1 MACSSTSTSSS
12 TKDKNKRKLIDE
24 RVRTRKY
31 METTTLAKKIT
42 TAIKNCNLLFRDLTK
57 VPILFREDIQAI
69 SVLHQPCSDENDFC
83 VKLGAFAGLF
93 QVDSKKWK
101 LILEKFDPKMKRA
114 STLLI
119 KWLEEQKIPYDRD
132 KMKVWDAII
141 NLRNASFPYHPTNVE
156 LIKLVKFFEQSFP
169 INYAEFYESILR
181 MFLDSLEMLQRI
193 LFNALARESATC

>member
-1 MACSSTSTSSS
+1 MASSSTSTSSS

-24 RVRTRKY
+24 LARTRKY

-42 TAIKNCNLLFRDLTK
+42 TAIKICNLLFRDLTK
-57 VPILFREDIQAI
+57 VPILREDIQAI

-83 VKLGAFAGLF
+83 VKVGALAELF
-93 QVDSKKWK
+93 QVDSKKWE
-101 LILEKFDPKMKRA
+101 LILEKFDPKIKRG

-141 NLRNASFPYHPTNVE
+141 NLRNASFPYHPANVE